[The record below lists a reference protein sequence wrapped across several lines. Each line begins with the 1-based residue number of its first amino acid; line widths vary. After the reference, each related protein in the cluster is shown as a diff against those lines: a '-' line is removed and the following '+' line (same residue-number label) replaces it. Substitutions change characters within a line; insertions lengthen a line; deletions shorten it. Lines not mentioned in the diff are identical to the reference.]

1 VLELRPVSAGDLDA
15 CLALSAEAGWNQN
28 AADWRIILEQG
39 HVVGLCSPNAGPL
52 ATAAVLPYGG
62 RFGWICMVLVTASE
76 RRRGHATRLM
86 QYCIDW
92 LSARGLVAGLDAT
105 PAGREVYRGL
115 GFEDV
120 YGLTRLQAQRATTKH
135 AEWDA
140 EIRPLVASDLGLVA
154 AYDGDRFGADRAPLL
169 AALRERCPQAAFV
182 AHRAGRICGFA
193 LAREGRLATQVGPV
207 VADNE
212 AIARLLMA
220 HALASISGPVFIDIA
235 DRHREVRSWLDELGF
250 EVQRPYTRMLLGRSQ
265 PLDRPAAIVA
275 IAGPEFA

>member
-1 VLELRPVSAGDLDA
+1 VLELRPVGAGDLDA

-28 AADWRIILEQG
+28 AADWRIILERG
-39 HVVGLCSPNAGPL
+39 HVVGLCRPNADPL
-52 ATAAVLPYGG
+52 ATAAVLSYGG

-86 QYCIDW
+86 QHCIGW
-92 LSARGLVAGLDAT
+92 TKKHGLVAGLDAT
-105 PAGREVYRGL
+105 PAGREVYRTL

-120 YGLTRLQAQRATTKH
+120 YALTRLQAHNVNPQPLSA
-135 AEWDA
+135 AA
-140 EIRPLVASDLGLVA
+140 EIRPLVASDIGLLA
-154 AYDGDRFGADRAPLL
+154 AYDADRFGADRTPLL
-169 AALRERCPQAAFV
+169 ASLHERCPQAAFV
-182 AHRAGRICGFA
+182 ARLGGRICGFA
-193 LAREGRLATQVGPV
+193 LAREGRLATQLGPV
-207 VADNE
+207 VADDE

-235 DRHREVRSWLDELGF
+235 DRHREVRGWLDELGF

-265 PLDRPAAIVA
+265 PLDRPASIMA